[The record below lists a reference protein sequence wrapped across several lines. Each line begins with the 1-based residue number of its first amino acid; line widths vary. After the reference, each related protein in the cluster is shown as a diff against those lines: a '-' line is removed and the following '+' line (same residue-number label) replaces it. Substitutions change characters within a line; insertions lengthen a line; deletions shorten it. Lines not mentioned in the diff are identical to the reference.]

1 MTDIYHSG
9 IKGQKKGVRRYQY
22 LNGTYTREGNLRYR
36 PPKARNVQKALV
48 LAEVGIIAAAEAKS
62 HMVSTASPSI
72 IAAAKTA
79 ISAIKANSVALG
91 KAVVETVLK
100 VPSPVRAMVLPILA
114 MGAGFAIGKLIIDGA
129 DIVEKI
135 KDVPWSKIANTTVSV
150 GSSAAGIALSSVMAN
165 PLPMVAGVTISTYL
179 SLKEKEESW

>member
-36 PPKARNVQKALV
+36 PPKAKSVQKAMI
-48 LAEVGIIAAAEAKS
+48 LAEVGMVAAFEAKKKLAAN
-62 HMVSTASPSI
+62 ASPSI

-79 ISAIKANSVALG
+79 LATIKANKIAIG
-91 KAVVETVLK
+91 KAIVETVLK
-100 VPSPVRAMVLPILA
+100 VPSPVRAMVIPLMA
-114 MGAGFAIGKLIIDGA
+114 AGAGLAIGKLVIDGA

-150 GSSAAGIALSSVMAN
+150 GSSAAGIAISSITAN
-165 PLPMVAGVTISTYL
+165 PLPMVAGVTISTL
-179 SLKEKEESW
+179 MSIKEKEEK